1 MLKKYILILNSGIL
15 LSFIKLKPIKIS
27 FMTYFFYTQKK
38 KKTILIYMLFYPK
51 LYEILIIF

>member
-15 LSFIKLKPIKIS
+15 LSFIKLKRIKIS
-27 FMTYFFYTQKK
+27 FMTYFFYTQK

-51 LYEILIIF
+51 LYEF